1 MEKRLNIYIIIVTY
15 NGMKWIEK
23 CLASLLHSTYPI
35 KVIVVDNDST
45 DGTGELI
52 LSSFPEVIWL
62 PQKKNLGFG
71 QGNNAGIRYALA
83 HQADYVLLLNQ
94 DAYLQPT
101 AVEEM
106 LKVADGENIITPIH
120 LNGDGS
126 RLDSNFRWTL
136 QNTGNQLLDDL
147 LLCEEPHAAYDV
159 GEVCAACWLIPI
171 EMLRRIGGFNPL
183 FTQYGEDNN
192 YYTRIIYHKRKIV
205 LSAHSRVWH
214 DRVLHGN
221 ERLYNKKAFH
231 LQTLVISCDPSLNIC
246 QCLYRWM
253 KLWVHAPW
261 LALKEIGWLI
271 LHVIPIM
278 RSRRE
283 EKKEQACWL

>member
-171 EMLRRIGGFNPL
+171 
-183 FTQYGEDNN
+183 
-192 YYTRIIYHKRKIV
+192 
-205 LSAHSRVWH
+205 W
-214 DRVLHGN
+214 
-221 ERLYNKKAFH
+221 
-231 LQTLVISCDPSLNIC
+231 
-246 QCLYRWM
+246 
-253 KLWVHAPW
+253 
-261 LALKEIGWLI
+261 
-271 LHVIPIM
+271 
-278 RSRRE
+278 
-283 EKKEQACWL
+283 